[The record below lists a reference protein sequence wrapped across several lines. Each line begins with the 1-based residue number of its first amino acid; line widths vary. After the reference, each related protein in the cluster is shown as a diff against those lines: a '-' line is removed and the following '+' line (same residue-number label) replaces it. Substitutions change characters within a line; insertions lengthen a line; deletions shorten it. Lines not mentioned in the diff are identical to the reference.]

1 MVDYSQ
7 QQEEL
12 RALARQKNALI
23 IAHNYQ
29 RPEVQDVADFT
40 GDSLELS
47 RMAAGTDAEI
57 ILFCG
62 VHFMAETAH
71 ILSPQKKVLLA
82 EIKAGCPMADM
93 ITASDLV
100 ELKQENPE
108 ALVVA
113 YVNTSAAVKAET
125 DICCTSANAATVVA
139 NIPEDREIIFIPDRN
154 LGHFVEQKTGRK
166 LIKWQGYCPTHEY
179 ITTTDIR
186 RIKNEHPDAVILA
199 HPECLP
205 EVQDMAD
212 SLESTSGMIR
222 FAKASEARSFI
233 IATEMG
239 LNHRLQKEN
248 PDKEFISPTRKAIC
262 PNMKMTTL
270 PKALETLREERY
282 EIRLDEEVRSR
293 ALAAVEAMVSY
304 T

>member
-1 MVDYSQ
+1 MDYGPL
-7 QQEEL
+7 QEEL
-12 RALARQKNALI
+12 RELAREKNALI

-29 RPEVQDVADFT
+29 RGEVQDAADFT

-47 RMAAGTDAEI
+47 RTAAASAHDI

-82 EIKAGCPMADM
+82 EIRAGCPMADM
-93 ITASDLV
+93 IDADGLRKMKA
-100 ELKQENPE
+100 EHPG
-108 ALVVA
+108 AMVVA

-125 DICCTSANAATVVA
+125 DICCTSANAAKVVA
-139 NIPEDREIIFIPDRN
+139 AVPEDKEIIFVPDRN
-154 LGHFVEQKTGRK
+154 LAYFVEQKTGRR
-166 LIKWQGYCPTHEY
+166 LIKWDGFCPTHEY
-179 ITTTDIR
+179 ITAADIER
-186 RIKNEHPDAVILA
+186 SKQEHPGALVLA

-205 EVQDMAD
+205 AVQAQAD
-212 SLESTSGMIR
+212 SIESTSGMIR
-222 FAKASEARSFI
+222 YAAASTAKSFI

-239 LNHRLQKEN
+239 LNHRLKKEN
-248 PDKEFISPTRKAIC
+248 PGKDFITPTKKAIC

-270 PKALETLREERY
+270 PKAIETLREERY
-282 EIRLDEEVRSR
+282 EIRLDEQMRSR

-304 T
+304 A